1 MADEPRALREGLREQ
16 TIIIEDTT
24 AELKRLLNKAVFGGM
39 LEVEFIKK
47 ADKLILD
54 STDEMKD
61 DTLKAN
67 ARAILRRFA
76 RTQFKKLRAILI
88 GNRVGFSFAALA
100 LVKRIYNAESAK
112 DKETAYRALQRIEPQ
127 FADVQITFEPGRAG
141 TWRWATPLRMYS
153 EDYMNAVDR
162 AAEMLAKDSPKD
174 IDGLPLR
181 LKAEMYVRYQW
192 QQENMREL
200 RESGVKLVW
209 ISSHENCSKRCQP
222 YQGRLYSMDGTSG
235 VRGNT
240 RYVPIEE
247 ATDRYYTTKAGVTYK
262 NGTLSGFNCR
272 HYTIPYTEDGERPPK
287 LTDER
292 IEKAR
297 AIEQEQRRLERRV
310 YHLREKYYAFKDQ
323 NEKRALN
330 YYRQAAQAK
339 RDYVRFCRENEVAWY
354 PSRIRVNP

>member
-1 MADEPRALREGLREQ
+1 MTDEPRALREGLREQ

-24 AELKRLLNKAVFGGM
+24 AELKRLLNQAVFGGM
-39 LEVEFIKK
+39 LEAEFIKK

-88 GNRVGFSFAALA
+88 GNRAGFSFAALA

-127 FADVQITFEPGRAG
+127 FADVQMTFEPGRAG

-162 AAEMLAKDSPKD
+162 AAEMLANDSPKD

-181 LKAEMYVRYQW
+181 LKSEMYVRYQW

-209 ISSHENCSKRCQP
+209 ISSHENCSKRCQA

-339 RDYVRFCRENEVAWY
+339 RDYVCFCRENEVAWY

>member
-24 AELKRLLNKAVFGGM
+24 AELKWLLNQAVFGGM
-39 LEVEFIKK
+39 LEAEFIKK
-47 ADKLILD
+47 ADRLILD
-54 STDEMKD
+54 GTDEMKD

-67 ARAILRRFA
+67 ARAILRRYA
-76 RTQFKKLRAILI
+76 RTQFKKLRAALI
-88 GNRVGFSFAALA
+88 GNRAGFSFAALA
-100 LVKRIYNAESAK
+100 LVKRIYNAESAQG
-112 DKETAYRALQRIEPQ
+112 KETAYRALQRIEPQ
-127 FADVQITFEPGRAG
+127 FADVQITFAPGRAG
-141 TWRWATPLRMYS
+141 TWRWATPLNGYMK
-153 EDYMNAVDR
+153 DYMQAVDR
-162 AAEMLAKDSPKD
+162 TAEMLAKDSPKD

-181 LKAEMYVRYQW
+181 LKSEMYVRYQW

-247 ATDRYYTTKAGVTYK
+247 ATDRYYTTKSGVTYK

-272 HYTIPYTEDGERPPK
+272 HYTIPYTEDGERPLK

-292 IEKAR
+292 IEQAR

-310 YHLREKYYAFKDQ
+310 YHLREKYYAIKDQ
-323 NEKRALN
+323 NEQRALN
-330 YYRQAAQAK
+330 YYRQAAQARK
-339 RDYVRFCRENEVAWY
+339 EYIAYCQENEIAWY